1 MNNELVK
8 VRVTEQSKS
17 NIAFL
22 IIKRTVDII
31 VGLLGTI
38 LLLPISII
46 IKICLIIT
54 KDKGPL
60 FFKQKRVGK
69 DGCEIYIYKF
79 RSMVVGAEELL
90 KELMKNDPKIKEEYE
105 TNKKLANDPRITKV
119 GKFIRATCIDEM
131 PQFLNLLKGDM
142 TLVGP
147 RPYLFGEVKDIGSF
161 FSEIVSVKPG
171 ITGLWQVSEKSDM
184 SFKRRC
190 IIDKYYANNYTLLL
204 DIKIFLLTFVTIICS
219 RGTK

>member
-79 RSMVVGAEELL
+79 RSMVVGADELL
-90 KELMKNDPKIKEEYE
+90 
-105 TNKKLANDPRITKV
+105 
-119 GKFIRATCIDEM
+119 
-131 PQFLNLLKGDM
+131 
-142 TLVGP
+142 
-147 RPYLFGEVKDIGSF
+147 
-161 FSEIVSVKPG
+161 
-171 ITGLWQVSEKSDM
+171 
-184 SFKRRC
+184 
-190 IIDKYYANNYTLLL
+190 
-204 DIKIFLLTFVTIICS
+204 
-219 RGTK
+219 